1 MHGRFMRLEYVK
13 ILAGLLFMTVAAV
26 MYVVGQ
32 PDITEEYEHLPDAYV
47 M

>member
-26 MYVVGQ
+26 IYPLENQAIYAG
-32 PDITEEYEHLPDAYV
+32 I
-47 M
+47 